1 MRPRFVR
8 KAREDEEPARSLED
22 TEWGRRCVGR
32 PRFADAVRTNARVHA
47 LIFEAGA
54 AGAVALANTLR
65 MNATIHTLSLDNNYL
80 GDAVALANALLTNVT
95 LHTHRYATSMLD
107 LEAEWRLRG
116 TLVVP
121 ERWP

>member
-54 AGAVALANTLR
+54 AGAVALANASIDMPHRCLTWKQNGVR
-65 MNATIHTLSLDNNYL
+65 AEPSLFRS
-80 GDAVALANALLTNVT
+80 GRRSGMGRERGAAVVCRCSADECVE
-95 LHTHRYATSMLD
+95 HR
-107 LEAEWRLRG
+107 R
-116 TLVVP
+116 
-121 ERWP
+121 